1 MKKKGSIMAEPI
13 MSFSNVEKIYNKKTV
28 LNIKK
33 LELYSGKI
41 YALIGP
47 NGAGKTTLMR
57 IMTGLAAPSGVIYEK
72 KDIQIGC
79 IIEAPAVNPAMTAYE
94 NLEMLCKLC
103 NMDKVQERIQTAL
116 EQVYLTNT
124 GSKKAGKFSLGMKQR
139 LAIAMALLSNPSCL
153 VLDEPINGLDPS
165 GIAEMRTI
173 FKELSDKGITIIIS
187 SHILKELSSIATD
200 YILIKDGKIIWQ
212 GENNESKI
220 LKTSDFIIET
230 DMVEKTF
237 MLLKDYF
244 QEECFSV
251 ADNNKIIISK
261 ADNSVELIK
270 YLVNNH
276 VDIRQAYYSSDSAE
290 YLYNSF
296 FEEAGGDNED

>member
-1 MKKKGSIMAEPI
+1 MTEPI

-33 LELYSGKI
+33 MDLYPGKI

-57 IMTGLAAPSGVIYEK
+57 IMTGLAAPTKGTYEK

-79 IIEAPAVNPAMTAYE
+79 IIEAPAVNPTMTAYE

-103 NMDKVQERIQTAL
+103 NMDNVSERIQAAL
-116 EQVYLTNT
+116 GQVYLTNT
-124 GSKKAGKFSLGMKQR
+124 GSKTAGQFSLGMKQR

-173 FKELSDKGITIIIS
+173 FRELSDKGITIIIS
-187 SHILKELSSIATD
+187 SHILKELSGIATD
-200 YILIKDGKIIWQ
+200 YILIKEGKIIWQ
-212 GENNESKI
+212 GENNESQI
-220 LKTSDFIIET
+220 LRKSDFVIET
-230 DMVEKTF
+230 SMVEKAAN
-237 MLLKDYF
+237 LLKVSYP
-244 QEECFSV
+244 EKSFSV
-251 ADNNKIIISK
+251 TEDNKIIISEV
-261 ADNSVELIK
+261 DNSAELIK
-270 YLVNNH
+270 YLVNNQ
-276 VDIRQAYYSSDSAE
+276 VDLRQAYYNSDSAE

-296 FEEAGGDNED
+296 FEEVGEGNAN